1 MGTFLFGGGMV
12 LPPSAEACSGV
23 PCYPRWIDFPMPADA
38 VVPANVPALVM
49 ASPGWPPVDSGSL
62 RLRTEDGADVEARLL
77 SGPRGSGV
85 LVPAAPLVPGTGY
98 RLEGY
103 SPCPG
108 ASEEENTAATTFT
121 AGPAVAIPATSGTLQ
136 AGPEQHGSFPVH
148 GGASCST
155 EVEGSEVTLAFT
167 PAPELVPFL
176 PWVHWTL
183 EVDGQ
188 PWTTAPHGAVEPPG
202 TLRFM
207 DRLQYPHALLTVY
220 SVCDFPLQQPP
231 PTDQGLAPGRHVA
244 TLRPV
249 LEQSPTPLPALEI
262 SFELTCPE
270 EEPEPGPAPDAGP
283 KPEAPRNEGCS
294 QAGGGLAA
302 FGILATLRLWRRR
315 PRTNRP

>member
-1 MGTFLFGGGMV
+1 
-12 LPPSAEACSGV
+12 
-23 PCYPRWIDFPMPADA
+23 MPADS

-49 ASPGWPPVDSGSL
+49 ASLGWPPVDSDSL
-62 RLRTEDGADVEARLL
+62 RLRTEDGADVEAQLL
-77 SGPRGSGV
+77 SGPGRSGV
-85 LVPAAPLVPGTGY
+85 LVPAAPLVPGTVY
-98 RLEGY
+98 RLEGH

-108 ASEEENTAATTFT
+108 ASEEENTATATFT
-121 AGPAVAIPATSGTLQ
+121 AGPAVALPTTSGTLR
-136 AGPEQHGSFPVH
+136 AGPEQHGSFPVY

-155 EVEGSEVTLAFT
+155 EVQGSEVTLSFT
-167 PAPELVPFL
+167 PSPELVPFL

-188 PWTTAPHGAVEPPG
+188 PWATAPHGAVEPAG

-207 DRLQYPHALLTVY
+207 DRLQYLHVPLTVY
-220 SVCDFPLQQPP
+220 SVCEFPQEQPP

-249 LEQSPTPLPALEI
+249 LEQSPTPLPALEV

-270 EEPEPGPAPDAGP
+270 KEPEPEPVPDVDP
-283 KPEAPRNEGCS
+283 EPEAPRHEGCS

-302 FGILATLRLWRRR
+302 FGLLATLRLWRRK
-315 PRTNRP
+315 NRP